1 MYTLATH
8 MIAPRHLRVAI
19 LKDGENCLTL
29 EMQPYFF
36 YKNGRVNF
44 TDVNVPVFIEM
55 TYNTNVCSAD
65 FVNSVELHDKFK
77 EAIAYLVK
85 SEYWNYILIPI
96 PAKEL
101 YDLYVS
107 NKSVVESIEDVTL
120 YQNDET
126 LKLVDTWKIKDAL
139 RIDKD
144 KHYISL
150 FRTSKLNLY
159 KTEWWDKTQEIM
171 KHEKIA

>member
-8 MIAPRHLRVAI
+8 MIAPRHLRAAV
-19 LKDGENCLTL
+19 LKDGENCLTV

-36 YKNGRVNF
+36 YKNGRKNF
-44 TDVNVPVFIEM
+44 TDVNVPMFIEM

-77 EAIAYLVK
+77 EAVTYLVK
-85 SEYWNYILIPI
+85 SEYWNCILIPI
-96 PAKEL
+96 PVKEL
-101 YDLYVS
+101 YDLYVA
-107 NKSVVESIEDVTL
+107 NKKVIESMEDIAL

-126 LKLVDTWKIKDAL
+126 LNLVKPWKLEDTL
-139 RIDKD
+139 GIDNS

-150 FRTSKLNLY
+150 FRKSKLDLY
-159 KTEWWDKTQEIM
+159 KTEWWDKSQEIM
-171 KHEKIA
+171 KK